1 MPRSE
6 IMKEYDEI
14 WAVDAERIHSFFKD
28 HKKDV
33 KIVSLPERKLG
44 SYTIPQT
51 RIIIT
56 GENADELYHQ
66 FRLRFLTAGG

>member
-1 MPRSE
+1 
-6 IMKEYDEI
+6 MKEYDEI
-14 WAVDAERIHSFFKD
+14 WAVDAERIQSFFKD
-28 HKKDV
+28 YTDAV
-33 KIVSLPERKLG
+33 RIIPLSERKLG

-66 FRLRFLTAGG
+66 FRLHFMTAGG